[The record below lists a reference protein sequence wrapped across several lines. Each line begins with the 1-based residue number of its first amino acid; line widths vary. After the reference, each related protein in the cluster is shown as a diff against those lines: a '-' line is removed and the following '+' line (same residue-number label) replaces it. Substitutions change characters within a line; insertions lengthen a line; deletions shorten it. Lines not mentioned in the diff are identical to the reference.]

1 MSQEPSIHIHAGSL
15 LTRNPEV
22 AFREVDGETVM
33 LSVETGKYY
42 GLNTVATRIWA
53 LLAQPMTVD
62 EICAVIVAEFEVDD
76 ETCRRDVLE
85 LAGQLAADGLVKVSD
100 APPA

>member
-1 MSQEPSIHIHAGSL
+1 MSQVPSIHGGSL

-42 GLNTVATRIWA
+42 SLNTVATRIWA

-62 EICAVIVAEFEVDD
+62 EICAVIVAEFEVD
-76 ETCRRDVLE
+76 EQTCRRDVIE
-85 LAGQLAADGLVKVSD
+85 LAAELAADRLVEVSD